1 MDINKVIYRG
11 VKVAFFIMLTL
22 LIVYGTM
29 KVSFTAYD
37 FGYRV
42 FTERAI
48 DEKPGRYVEITIEKS
63 MGTSEIA
70 ALLEENGLIRDAAL
84 FTLQYE
90 LSAYAGEIVPG
101 TYGLTTAMTP
111 KDMIIIMAEKYDEL
125 ASEETETSETE
136 KK

>member
-11 VKVAFFIMLTL
+11 VKVAFIIMLTL

-42 FTERAI
+42 FTESAI
-48 DEKPGRYVEITIEKS
+48 DEKPGRYVEVTIEES
-63 MGTSEIA
+63 MSTSDIG
-70 ALLEENGLIRDAAL
+70 ALLLEKGLIRDATL
-84 FTLQYE
+84 FVLQYE

-101 TYGLTTAMTP
+101 TYGLTTAMSP
-111 KDMIIIMAEKYDEL
+111 KDMIIRMAENY
-125 ASEETETSETE
+125 EETESTGE
-136 KK
+136 

>member
-11 VKVAFFIMLTL
+11 VKVAFVIMLTL

-70 ALLEENGLIRDAAL
+70 ALLEEKGLIRDASL
-84 FTLQYE
+84 FALQYE

>member
-11 VKVAFFIMLTL
+11 VKVAFVIMLAL

-42 FTERAI
+42 FTESAI
-48 DEKPGRYVEITIEKS
+48 DEKPGRYVEVTIEES
-63 MGTSEIA
+63 MGASDIGE
-70 ALLEENGLIRDAAL
+70 LLVEKGLIRDATL
-84 FTLQYE
+84 FSLQYG

-125 ASEETETSETE
+125 ATEETESSETE

>member
-11 VKVAFFIMLTL
+11 VKVAFIIMLTL

-48 DEKPGRYVEITIEKS
+48 DEKPGRYVEVTIEKS
-63 MGTSEIA
+63 MGTSEIG
-70 ALLEENGLIRDAAL
+70 ALLEEKGLIRDASL
-84 FTLQYE
+84 FALQYE